1 MCCTEAV
8 VVGKEGIGSGGGAT
22 SGETVVEGEVIV
34 GTGTEVTGIEVVTG
48 TEGAAGQVSIGSTGR
63 EEEEGVGEERRV
75 ASKLESTDIGEKIGD
90 RPRFSRRR
98 VSSRE
103 TASAASAPVSGTSQ
117 MEFRLQ

>member
-1 MCCTEAV
+1 M
-8 VVGKEGIGSGGGAT
+8 
-22 SGETVVEGEVIV
+22 V
-34 GTGTEVTGIEVVTG
+34 GTGTEEVTGIEVVTG
-48 TEGAAGQVSIGSTGR
+48 TEGSAGQVSISAGR

-103 TASAASAPVSGTSQ
+103 TASAASAPVSGMSQ
-117 MEFRLQ
+117 MEFKLQ

>member
-1 MCCTEAV
+1 M
-8 VVGKEGIGSGGGAT
+8 VGREGTGSGGGAT

-63 EEEEGVGEERRV
+63 EEEEGIGEERRV
-75 ASKLESTDIGEKIGD
+75 ASKLESTDIGEKMGD

>member
-1 MCCTEAV
+1 M
-8 VVGKEGIGSGGGAT
+8 
-22 SGETVVEGEVIV
+22 V
-34 GTGTEVTGIEVVTG
+34 GTGTEEVTGIEVVTG
-48 TEGAAGQVSIGSTGR
+48 TEGSAGQVSIGSAGR

-103 TASAASAPVSGTSQ
+103 TASAASAPVSGMSQ
-117 MEFRLQ
+117 MEFKLH